1 MDNGNA
7 EKYQNLTTSVQQE
20 GFGIGK
26 TGRYRLGIFGS
37 TTGVPN
43 CAEH

>member
-7 EKYQNLTTSVQQE
+7 EKYQNFTKSVQE
-20 GFGIGK
+20 DFGIGK

-37 TTGVPN
+37 TTGVPR